1 MVSHG
6 SPYVYFTVFDG
17 DPIIVTKASDGN
29 EKGTFYEFDNNLG
42 VWTDVAGI
50 RNNFLITGSAGTVFS
65 NISSNNIEMTK
76 PDNGE
81 AYHSFTVS
89 YLPILD
95 GMPSD
100 NISNFFASKA
110 RNIVSEV
117 DINYSV
123 DRSSNTVSVSHN
135 YLNSEGNSVDT
146 IVGMHPMHWK
156 FSDHGQKISNA

>member
-1 MVSHG
+1 MWATFVHG

-65 NISSNNIEMTK
+65 NISSNNIEITK

-89 YLPILD
+89 YLPIID
-95 GMPSD
+95 GIPSD

-110 RNIVSEV
+110 RNVVTEV

-135 YLNSEGNSVDT
+135 YLDSCLLYTSPSPRD
-146 IVGMHPMHWK
+146 
-156 FSDHGQKISNA
+156 